1 MDNLAPKEIADEEMI
16 NQAFHELLND
26 YLNTKHRKK
35 VEIITKAFNFANQ
48 AHKGIKRRSGE
59 PYIMHP
65 IAVASI
71 VCNEIGLGSTSICAA
86 LLHDVVEDTDYTV
99 EDIENIFGPKIA
111 QIVDGLTKISGGIFG
126 DRASAQAEN
135 FKKLLLTMSSD
146 IRVITKAFNFANQAH
161 KGIKRRSGEPYIM
174 HPIAVASIVCN
185 EIGLGSTSI
194 CAALLHDVVEDT
206 DYTVEDIENIFGPKI
221 AQIVDGLTKISGGI
235 FGDRASAQ
243 AENFK
248 KLLLTMSSDIR
259 VILIKIADR
268 LHNMRTLGSMLPNKQ
283 YKIAG
288 ETLYIYAPLANR
300 LGLYKIKTELENLS
314 FKYEH
319 PEEYAEIEEKLN
331 ATAAE
336 RDKVF
341 NDFTAPIRTQLDKM
355 GLKYRIL
362 ARVKSIY
369 SIWNKMQTKHV
380 PFEEIYDLL
389 AVRIIFEPRNEEEEL
404 NDCFDIYVSISKIYK
419 PHPDRLRDWVSHP
432 KANGYQALH
441 VTLMGNNGQWIEVQI
456 RSERMNDVAEQG
468 FAAHWKYKEGGGSE
482 DEGELEKWLR
492 TIKEILDD
500 PQPDA
505 IDFLDTI
512 KLNLFASE
520 IFVFTPKG
528 ELKTM
533 PQNSTALDFAFS
545 LHTDIGSH
553 CIGAKVNHKLVPLS
567 HKLQSGDQVEILT
580 SKSQRV
586 QPQWEVF
593 ATTARARAKI
603 AAILRKER
611 KANQKI
617 GEEILS
623 EFLKKEEVRPEEAV
637 IEKLRKLHNAKNEE
651 ELLAAIGSKAIVLGE
666 ADKNELKEKQTSNW
680 KKYLTFSFGNSKE
693 KQEEKEP
700 QEKEK
705 INPKEVLKL
714 TEESLQKKYIM
725 AECCHPIPGD
735 DVLGYVDENDRIIIH
750 KRQCPVAA
758 KLKSSY
764 GNRILAT
771 EWDTHKELSFLV
783 YIYIKGIDNMGLLN
797 EVTQVISRQLNV
809 NIRKL
814 TIETEDGIFEG
825 KIQLWVHD
833 VDDVK
838 TICNNLKKIQNI
850 KQVSRVEE

>member
-1 MDNLAPKEIADEEMI
+1 
-16 NQAFHELLND
+16 
-26 YLNTKHRKK
+26 
-35 VEIITKAFNFANQ
+35 
-48 AHKGIKRRSGE
+48 
-59 PYIMHP
+59 
-65 IAVASI
+65 
-71 VCNEIGLGSTSICAA
+71 
-86 LLHDVVEDTDYTV
+86 
-99 EDIENIFGPKIA
+99 
-111 QIVDGLTKISGGIFG
+111 
-126 DRASAQAEN
+126 
-135 FKKLLLTMSSD
+135 
-146 IRVITKAFNFANQAH
+146 
-161 KGIKRRSGEPYIM
+161 
-174 HPIAVASIVCN
+174 
-185 EIGLGSTSI
+185 
-194 CAALLHDVVEDT
+194 
-206 DYTVEDIENIFGPKI
+206 
-221 AQIVDGLTKISGGI
+221 
-235 FGDRASAQ
+235 
-243 AENFK
+243 
-248 KLLLTMSSDIR
+248 
-259 VILIKIADR
+259 
-268 LHNMRTLGSMLPNKQ
+268 MLPNKQ

-319 PEEYAEIEEKLN
+319 PEEYLEIEEKLN

-341 NDFTAPIRTQLDKM
+341 NDFTAPIREQLDKM

-389 AVRIIFEPRNEEEEL
+389 AVRIIFEPRNPEEEL

-482 DEGELEKWLR
+482 DEGELEKWLK

-611 KANQKI
+611 KINQKE
-617 GEEILS
+617 GEELLN
-623 EFLKKEEVRPEEAV
+623 EFLKKEEIRPDNV
-637 IEKLRKLHNAKNEE
+637 IIAKLSKLHNMKNEE
-651 ELLAAIGSKAIVLGE
+651 ELFIAIGNKSIILGD
-666 ADKNELKEKQTSNW
+666 ADKNELKEKQSSNW
-680 KKYLTFSFGNSKE
+680 KKYLTFSFGGGNKE
-693 KQEEKEP
+693 KQPEEKEV
-700 QEKEK
+700 QEKEA
-705 INPKEVLKL
+705 INPKQILKL
-714 TEESLQKKYIM
+714 TEEALQKQYII

-735 DVLGYVDENDRIIIH
+735 DVLGYIDENDRVIIH

-764 GNRILAT
+764 GNRIIAT
-771 EWDTHKELSFLV
+771 VWDTHKVLSFLV
-783 YIYIKGIDNMGLLN
+783 YIYIKGIDSMGLLN
-797 EVTQVISRQLNV
+797 EITQVISRQLNV

-814 TIETEDGIFEG
+814 DIETNDGIFEG
-825 KIQLWVHD
+825 KVQLYVHD

-838 TICNNLKKIQNI
+838 AICDNLRKIQNI
-850 KQVSRVEE
+850 KSVTRVEN

>member
-1 MDNLAPKEIADEEMI
+1 MDENTTMKEKAQDEMI
-16 NQAFHELLND
+16 EQAFQELLND
-26 YLNTKHRKK
+26 YLATKHRKR

-65 IAVASI
+65 IAVAKI

-126 DRASAQAEN
+126 DQASAQAEN
-135 FKKLLLTMSSD
+135 FKKLLLTMS
-146 IRVITKAFNFANQAH
+146 N
-161 KGIKRRSGEPYIM
+161 
-174 HPIAVASIVCN
+174 
-185 EIGLGSTSI
+185 
-194 CAALLHDVVEDT
+194 
-206 DYTVEDIENIFGPKI
+206 
-221 AQIVDGLTKISGGI
+221 
-235 FGDRASAQ
+235 
-243 AENFK
+243 
-248 KLLLTMSSDIR
+248 DIR

-319 PEEYAEIEEKLN
+319 PEEYKEIEDKLA

-341 NDFTAPIRTQLDKM
+341 KEFTTPIRAQLDKM

-389 AVRIIFEPRNEEEEL
+389 AVRIIFTPRNMDEEL
-404 NDCFDIYVSISKIYK
+404 NDCFDIYVAISKIYK

-533 PQNSTALDFAFS
+533 PQNCTALDFAFS

-580 SKSQRV
+580 SKAQRV
-586 QPQWEVF
+586 QAEWMNF
-593 ATTARARAKI
+593 ATTARARSKI
-603 AAILRKER
+603 ASILRKEA
-611 KANQKI
+611 KANQKA
-617 GEEILS
+617 GEAILAD
-623 EFLKKEEVRPEEAV
+623 FLKAEDVRMDDSA
-637 IEKLRKLHNAKNEE
+637 IDKLTHLHNFHNRE
-651 ELLAAIGSKAIVLGE
+651 ELFIAIGSKKLILGD
-666 ADKNELKEKQTSNW
+666 ADRNVFKAKQGKSW
-680 KKYLTFSFGNSKE
+680 KKLLSFSFGGSK
-693 KQEEKEP
+693 EEKEP
-700 QEKEK
+700 NEEKSAEKNTQEKIDTKK
-705 INPKEVLKL
+705 ILKL
-714 TEESLQKKYIM
+714 TEEAISKEYLM
-725 AECCHPIPGD
+725 APCCHPIPGD
-735 DVLGYVDENDRIIIH
+735 DVLGYINENNQVIIH
-750 KRQCPVAA
+750 KRQCPIAI

-764 GNRILAT
+764 GNRIIAT
-771 EWDTHKELSFLV
+771 QWDTHKELSFLV
-783 YIYIKGIDNMGLLN
+783 TIYIKGIDAVGLLN
-797 EVTQVISRQLNV
+797 EVTQIISRQLNV
-809 NIRKL
+809 NIREL
-814 TIETEDGIFEG
+814 DIETNDGIFEG
-825 KIQLWVHD
+825 KIQLYVHD
-833 VDDVK
+833 VDDVR
-838 TICNNLKKIQNI
+838 TICNNLKQVKNI
-850 KQVSRVEE
+850 KQVSRIED

>member
-135 FKKLLLTMSSD
+135 FKKLLLTMS
-146 IRVITKAFNFANQAH
+146 N
-161 KGIKRRSGEPYIM
+161 
-174 HPIAVASIVCN
+174 
-185 EIGLGSTSI
+185 
-194 CAALLHDVVEDT
+194 
-206 DYTVEDIENIFGPKI
+206 
-221 AQIVDGLTKISGGI
+221 
-235 FGDRASAQ
+235 
-243 AENFK
+243 
-248 KLLLTMSSDIR
+248 DIR

-651 ELLAAIGSKAIVLGE
+651 ELLAAIGSKAIVLGK

>member
-1 MDNLAPKEIADEEMI
+1 MDNITPKEIADEEMI
-16 NQAFHELLND
+16 NQAFQELLND
-26 YLNTKHRKK
+26 YLHTKHRKR

-65 IAVASI
+65 IAVAQI

-135 FKKLLLTMSSD
+135 FKKLLLTMS
-146 IRVITKAFNFANQAH
+146 N
-161 KGIKRRSGEPYIM
+161 
-174 HPIAVASIVCN
+174 
-185 EIGLGSTSI
+185 
-194 CAALLHDVVEDT
+194 
-206 DYTVEDIENIFGPKI
+206 
-221 AQIVDGLTKISGGI
+221 
-235 FGDRASAQ
+235 
-243 AENFK
+243 
-248 KLLLTMSSDIR
+248 DIR

-389 AVRIIFEPRNEEEEL
+389 AVRIIFEPRNVEEEL

-482 DEGELEKWLR
+482 DEGELEKWLK

-617 GEEILS
+617 GEELLS
-623 EFLKKEEVRPEEAV
+623 EFLKKEEIRPEEAV
-637 IEKLRKLHNAKNEE
+637 VEKLRKLHNFKNEE
-651 ELLAAIGSKAIVLGE
+651 ELLAAIGSKAIILGE
-666 ADKNELKEKQTSNW
+666 TDKNELREKQTSNW
-680 KKYLTFSFGNSKE
+680 KKYLTFSFGNSNKE
-693 KQEEKEP
+693 KTEEKEP

-705 INPKEVLKL
+705 INPKEILRL

-783 YIYIKGIDNMGLLN
+783 YIYLRGIDSMGLLN

-814 TIETEDGIFEG
+814 AIETNDGIFEG

-833 VDDVK
+833 VEDVK
-838 TICNNLKKIQNI
+838 TICNNPKKIQNI
-850 KQVSRVEE
+850 KQVNRVEE

>member
-1 MDNLAPKEIADEEMI
+1 MDTENQKEIAEEQMI
-16 NQAFHELLND
+16 EQAFQELLND
-26 YLNTKHRKK
+26 YLATKHRKRI
-35 VEIITKAFNFANQ
+35 EIITKAFNFANQ

-65 IAVASI
+65 IAVAKI

-99 EDIENIFGPKIA
+99 EDIENIFGAKIA

-135 FKKLLLTMSSD
+135 FKKLLLTMSD
-146 IRVITKAFNFANQAH
+146 
-161 KGIKRRSGEPYIM
+161 
-174 HPIAVASIVCN
+174 
-185 EIGLGSTSI
+185 
-194 CAALLHDVVEDT
+194 
-206 DYTVEDIENIFGPKI
+206 
-221 AQIVDGLTKISGGI
+221 
-235 FGDRASAQ
+235 
-243 AENFK
+243 
-248 KLLLTMSSDIR
+248 DIR

-319 PEEYAEIEEKLN
+319 PEEYQEIEEKLN

-341 NDFTAPIRTQLDKM
+341 NEFTAPIREQLDKM

-389 AVRIIFEPRNEEEEL
+389 AVRIIFEPRNMDEEL

-611 KANQKI
+611 KTFQKE
-617 GEEILS
+617 GEELLN
-623 EFLKKEEVRPEEAV
+623 EFFKKEEIRPEAAV
-637 IEKLRKLHNAKNEE
+637 IEKLCKLHNMKNEE
-651 ELLAAIGSKAIVLGE
+651 EFLVAIGNKTIVLGD
-666 ADKNELKEKQTSNW
+666 ADKNELKEKQSSNW
-680 KKYLTFSFGNSKE
+680 MKYLTFSFGNNKD
-693 KQEEKEP
+693 KQ
-700 QEKEK
+700 Q
-705 INPKEVLKL
+705 
-714 TEESLQKKYIM
+714 
-725 AECCHPIPGD
+725 
-735 DVLGYVDENDRIIIH
+735 
-750 KRQCPVAA
+750 
-758 KLKSSY
+758 
-764 GNRILAT
+764 
-771 EWDTHKELSFLV
+771 
-783 YIYIKGIDNMGLLN
+783 
-797 EVTQVISRQLNV
+797 
-809 NIRKL
+809 
-814 TIETEDGIFEG
+814 
-825 KIQLWVHD
+825 
-833 VDDVK
+833 
-838 TICNNLKKIQNI
+838 
-850 KQVSRVEE
+850 

>member
-1 MDNLAPKEIADEEMI
+1 MDNLPPKEISDEEMI

-135 FKKLLLTMSSD
+135 FKKLLLTMS
-146 IRVITKAFNFANQAH
+146 N
-161 KGIKRRSGEPYIM
+161 
-174 HPIAVASIVCN
+174 
-185 EIGLGSTSI
+185 
-194 CAALLHDVVEDT
+194 
-206 DYTVEDIENIFGPKI
+206 
-221 AQIVDGLTKISGGI
+221 
-235 FGDRASAQ
+235 
-243 AENFK
+243 
-248 KLLLTMSSDIR
+248 DIR

-380 PFEEIYDLL
+380 PFEEIFDLL

-482 DEGELEKWLR
+482 DEGELEKWLK

-617 GEEILS
+617 GEEILN
-623 EFLKKEEVRPEEAV
+623 EFLKKEEIRPEEAI

-666 ADKNELKEKQTSNW
+666 ADKNELREKQTSNW
-680 KKYLTFSFGNSKE
+680 KKYLTFSFGNNKE

-705 INPKEVLKL
+705 INPKQVLKL

-783 YIYIKGIDNMGLLN
+783 YIYIKGIDSMGLLN

-833 VDDVK
+833 VDDVR

>member
-1 MDNLAPKEIADEEMI
+1 
-16 NQAFHELLND
+16 
-26 YLNTKHRKK
+26 
-35 VEIITKAFNFANQ
+35 
-48 AHKGIKRRSGE
+48 
-59 PYIMHP
+59 
-65 IAVASI
+65 
-71 VCNEIGLGSTSICAA
+71 
-86 LLHDVVEDTDYTV
+86 
-99 EDIENIFGPKIA
+99 
-111 QIVDGLTKISGGIFG
+111 
-126 DRASAQAEN
+126 
-135 FKKLLLTMSSD
+135 
-146 IRVITKAFNFANQAH
+146 
-161 KGIKRRSGEPYIM
+161 M

>member
-1 MDNLAPKEIADEEMI
+1 MDNITPKEIADEEMI
-16 NQAFHELLND
+16 NQAFQELLND
-26 YLNTKHRKK
+26 YLHTKHRKR

-65 IAVASI
+65 IAVAQI
-71 VCNEIGLGSTSICAA
+71 VCNEIGLGSTAICAA

-135 FKKLLLTMSSD
+135 FKKLLLTMS
-146 IRVITKAFNFANQAH
+146 N
-161 KGIKRRSGEPYIM
+161 
-174 HPIAVASIVCN
+174 
-185 EIGLGSTSI
+185 
-194 CAALLHDVVEDT
+194 
-206 DYTVEDIENIFGPKI
+206 
-221 AQIVDGLTKISGGI
+221 
-235 FGDRASAQ
+235 
-243 AENFK
+243 
-248 KLLLTMSSDIR
+248 DIR

-389 AVRIIFEPRNEEEEL
+389 AVRIIFEPRNVEEEL

-482 DEGELEKWLR
+482 DEGELEKWLK

-505 IDFLDTI
+505 IDFQDTI

-617 GEEILS
+617 GEELLS
-623 EFLKKEEVRPEEAV
+623 EFLKKEEIRPEEAV
-637 IEKLRKLHNAKNEE
+637 VEKLRKLHNFKNEE
-651 ELLAAIGSKAIVLGE
+651 ELLAAIGSKAIILGE
-666 ADKNELKEKQTSNW
+666 ADKNELREKQTSNW
-680 KKYLTFSFGNSKE
+680 KKYLTFSFGNSNKE
-693 KQEEKEP
+693 KTEEKEP

-705 INPKEVLKL
+705 INPKEILRL

-783 YIYIKGIDNMGLLN
+783 YIYLTGIDSMGLLN

-814 TIETEDGIFEG
+814 AIETNDGIFEG

-833 VDDVK
+833 VEDVK

-850 KQVSRVEE
+850 KQVNRVEE

>member
-35 VEIITKAFNFANQ
+35 VEI
-48 AHKGIKRRSGE
+48 
-59 PYIMHP
+59 
-65 IAVASI
+65 
-71 VCNEIGLGSTSICAA
+71 
-86 LLHDVVEDTDYTV
+86 
-99 EDIENIFGPKIA
+99 
-111 QIVDGLTKISGGIFG
+111 
-126 DRASAQAEN
+126 
-135 FKKLLLTMSSD
+135 
-146 IRVITKAFNFANQAH
+146 ITKAFNFANQAH

-341 NDFTAPIRTQLDKM
+341 NDFTAPIRSQLDKM